1 MRDNHW
7 PLGRRSTR
15 ALALLAALVVAAA
28 SGGCA
33 LVTPVAAWE
42 KGVLAKPEMSF
53 ESDKLEG
60 QFAEHTYT
68 SKEAASGG
76 AGVGGGGCGCN

>member
-1 MRDNHW
+1 MQSIQR
-7 PLGRRSTR
+7 PLGPVLKLMLMLSG
-15 ALALLAALVVAAA
+15 AIAA
-28 SGGCA
+28 SGCA
-33 LVTPVAAWE
+33 IGTPVQAWE
-42 KGVLAKPEMSF
+42 KGILAKTEMSF
-53 ESDKLEG
+53 EGDKLEA